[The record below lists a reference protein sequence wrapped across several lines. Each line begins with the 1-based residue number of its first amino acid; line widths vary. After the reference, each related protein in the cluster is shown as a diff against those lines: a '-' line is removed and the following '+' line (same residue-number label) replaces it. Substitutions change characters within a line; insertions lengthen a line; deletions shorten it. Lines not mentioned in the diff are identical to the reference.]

1 MAKKYAMLTY
11 MIGKYSNKK
20 YSFFAV
26 IFTASGLLS
35 LLLSIPL
42 DVHILLTII
51 YFVGLGTII
60 GWKSLPREI
69 APWRTLL
76 GTLLHLSL
84 TMVLGS
90 LVYLLQDLS
99 TQSVFLIIL
108 IAPILTTV
116 LTGRRTEEP
125 NLALADSPT
134 KKKTKR
140 RRWLNILLAI
150 IGAFLALALLAL
162 TVYGFGLLS
171 GVATDLS
178 IRSPWDNVPRLF
190 FILLFL
196 ITAGSFALS
205 FGRFSGAPTI
215 PLMMGLSA
223 LATTVAISVY
233 SIGFG
238 FDPFIHQATELHI
251 FNFGEMLPKP
261 PYYLGQYA
269 LVTILAKMIGGQV
282 MNIDKWLVPATF
294 SLSFPLAYWS
304 LRRSFGW
311 SSYTAAGATLGLLLL
326 PLAPF
331 VLTTPQGLADVFAL
345 LTILTCLPMAV
356 TKSIPKRYPAMLA
369 AATTAIHPLAG
380 VPLFL
385 FVTTLSYL
393 DVSNGLRRL
402 PKLRWTIFIK
412 LVLLTAV
419 SLPLL
424 FLLNS
429 ALSGTDVTLDREV
442 LSAPAAIIEVLKA
455 PDLVT
460 RRFSAMLDFAY
471 GWRTSRTTILALAGL
486 AGLILLWLAGRRS
499 KSRRKRETAIAF
511 MAGAIAFLA
520 NFILL
525 RVWVRCPL
533 LISYERTNY
542 ADRLADLTLIV
553 LTPMLLYALGRL
565 IIRIRRHG
573 FPTLA
578 LGLTLLLAATITA
591 NVYLAY
597 PRRDRYESSRG
608 WATSG
613 ADGPAVQSIDKRAN
627 NADYV
632 VLSNQSV
639 SAAAIR
645 ELGFKKY
652 FDSKDP
658 NITDQ
663 IFFYP
668 IPTGGP
674 LYQIFLKTNMD
685 FGQRTTVLQALE
697 LTGADTAFYVV
708 DHYWWQAQQIILNA
722 QHEADSWW
730 TENDRVWVFRY
741 DKK

>member
-1 MAKKYAMLTY
+1 MLSY
-11 MIGKYSNKK
+11 MTGKYSNKK

-26 IFTASGLLS
+26 IFTAAGLLS
-35 LLLSIPL
+35 LLLPL
-42 DVHILLTII
+42 PLGARILLTVI
-51 YFVGLGTII
+51 YFVGLGATV
-60 GWKSLPREI
+60 GWKSLPQET
-69 APWRTLL
+69 ALWRTLL

-90 LVYLLQDLS
+90 LVYLLHDLS
-99 TQSVFLIIL
+99 ASSVFLVIL
-108 IAPILTTV
+108 VAPALTTL
-116 LTGRRTEEP
+116 LTGRRRTEG
-125 NLALADSPT
+125 LTIALAGEKPT
-134 KKKTKR
+134 EKKAKQ
-140 RRWLNILLAI
+140 RRWSKVMLTV
-150 IGAFLALALLAL
+150 IGALVAVALLAL
-162 TVYGFGLLS
+162 VAYGFGLLS

-190 FILLFL
+190 FIVVFM
-196 ITAGSFALS
+196 IASGSFALS
-205 FGRFSGAPTI
+205 FGRFSGAPTL
-215 PLMMGLSA
+215 PLVMGLSA

-251 FNFGEMLPKP
+251 FSFGEMLPKP

-269 LVTILAKMIGGQV
+269 LVTMLARMVGGQV
-282 MNIDKWLVPATF
+282 VNIDRWLVPFAF
-294 SLSFPLAYWS
+294 ALSFPLAYWS
-304 LRRSFGW
+304 LRRSFNW
-311 SSYTAAGATLGLLLL
+311 SSHTAAGATLGLLLL

-345 LTILTCLPMAV
+345 LTVLTCLPMAV
-356 TKSIPKRYPAMLA
+356 SKSVPNRYPAVLA
-369 AATTAIHPLAG
+369 AATAVIHPLAG

-385 FVTTLSYL
+385 FVATLSYL
-393 DVSNGLRRL
+393 DVSDGLLRRL

-429 ALSGTDVTLDREV
+429 ALSGTDVTLDREM

-460 RRFSAMLDFAY
+460 RRFSAALDFVY
-471 GWRTSRTTILALAGL
+471 GWRTSRTTALGLAGL
-486 AGLILLWLAGRRS
+486 TGLILLWLAGRRTD
-499 KSRRKRETAIAF
+499 SRRKRETAIAF
-511 MAGAIAFLA
+511 TAGAIAFLI
-520 NFILL
+520 NFVLL
-525 RVWVRCPL
+525 RLWVQFPF
-533 LISYERTNY
+533 LISYERTSY

-573 FPTLA
+573 FPTMA
-578 LGLTLLLAATITA
+578 LGLTLLLAATVTA

-597 PRRDRYESSRG
+597 PRRDRYEDSRG
-608 WATSG
+608 WSTSG
-613 ADGPAVQSIDKRAN
+613 ADVQAVQSIDERADG
-627 NADYV
+627 ADYV
-632 VLSNQSV
+632 VLSDQSV

-645 ELGFKKY
+645 ELGFKRY

-658 NITDQ
+658 NVSDQ

-674 LYQIFLKTNMD
+674 LYQIFLKANMD
-685 FGQRTTVLQALE
+685 FGRRATVLQALN
-697 LTGADTAFYVV
+697 LTGTDTAFYVV

-722 QHEADSWW
+722 QREADSWW
-730 TENDRVWVFRY
+730 TEDDRVWVFEY
-741 DKK
+741 DRE